1 MTEQHSRSFV
11 SESISALSSF
21 KNSLLLLFKSNRSLL
36 YMYIIN
42 YLMSFQYYILV
53 TLIPLYFTSE
63 HSFSD
68 IGSGVIFGLFG
79 IIIGVFSIYLSSI
92 MHVISLKKGLGLSSI
107 LGILGFSMMITG
119 NMYISVVSVLSLL
132 AVSSALS
139 WPFLEYGIKI
149 FSSDETRNLSSSF
162 YYITN
167 YLAGI
172 TAGLFI
178 DLSWLATPNKSAVY
192 ALIFSMGILNLMIA
206 VILVVLSQTVQNCEK
221 EELSSEEAV
230 SSQKKLWR
238 YCGLVFLLTLLRSA
252 CFGHLDATLPKY
264 MLAVFGENA
273 HFGVMLA
280 IHSVTMIVGVFSLT
294 TLTYSYSSYSLIIVG
309 AAIGS
314 LGSRLL
320 IFSIELWAIVLFV
333 IAISIGESIWV
344 PRLLDYTYSIAP
356 KGQEGIY
363 LAISNCPFYFGM
375 ILTGITSGTL
385 LKLFCPNTEVQ
396 ETNANEKCYMIWEF
410 VFLGSIW
417 IPAALFAFRNRLE
430 EQISYDQYMQEPK
443 EDPGFSNDLFQN
455 DSLS

>member
-1 MTEQHSRSFV
+1 
-11 SESISALSSF
+11 
-21 KNSLLLLFKSNRSLL
+21 
-36 YMYIIN
+36 
-42 YLMSFQYYILV
+42 
-53 TLIPLYFTSE
+53 
-63 HSFSD
+63 
-68 IGSGVIFGLFG
+68 
-79 IIIGVFSIYLSSI
+79 
-92 MHVISLKKGLGLSSI
+92 
-107 LGILGFSMMITG
+107 
-119 NMYISVVSVLSLL
+119 
-132 AVSSALS
+132 
-139 WPFLEYGIKI
+139 
-149 FSSDETRNLSSSF
+149 
-162 YYITN
+162 
-167 YLAGI
+167 
-172 TAGLFI
+172 
-178 DLSWLATPNKSAVY
+178 
-192 ALIFSMGILNLMIA
+192 
-206 VILVVLSQTVQNCEK
+206 
-221 EELSSEEAV
+221 
-230 SSQKKLWR
+230 
-238 YCGLVFLLTLLRSA
+238 
-252 CFGHLDATLPKY
+252 
-264 MLAVFGENA
+264 
-273 HFGVMLA
+273 MLA

-314 LGSRLL
+314 LGSSLL
-320 IFSIELWAIVLFV
+320 IFSNELWAIVLFV